1 MTSLVTRI
9 GGLIAILAL
18 AALPAGPA
26 SAQSDPVVAKVN
38 GTDVKQSDLNAA
50 EEELAG
56 QLPPM
61 APEAKRD
68 YLVTYVADMM
78 LVAKAA
84 EDRKLA
90 ETDDFKRKMANA
102 RSKLL
107 MEALLQAEAKAAVT
121 DEAMKKVYD
130 EAIKQMANEE
140 EISARHILVETEDE
154 AKKILADLKK
164 GADFVAIAKE
174 KSKDPGSKENGGD
187 LGFFSKEQMVPE
199 FAEAAFKLN
208 KGQLSEPVKSQFGWH
223 LIRVDDK
230 RKKQP
235 PEFDKVKDQIQT
247 FVQRRAQAEMIT
259 KLRESAK
266 IERLDAKPET
276 KPETKP
282 DAKPA
287 DKPAD
292 PAKK

>member
-1 MTSLVTRI
+1 MTSLGTRI

-18 AALPAGPA
+18 TALPFGMA
-26 SAQSDPVVAKVN
+26 SAQSDPVIAKVN
-38 GTDVKQSDLNAA
+38 GTDVKQSDLNTA

-61 APEAKRD
+61 APDAKLD
-68 YLVTYVADMM
+68 YLVTYVADML

-90 ETDDFKRKMANA
+90 ETDDFRRKLANA

-130 EAIKQMANEE
+130 EAIKQMADEE
-140 EISARHILVETEDE
+140 EVSARHILVETEDE
-154 AKKILADLKK
+154 AKNILADLKK
-164 GADFVAIAKE
+164 GGDFLAIAKE

-187 LGFFSKEQMVPE
+187 LGFFGKEQMVPE

-208 KGQLSEPVKSQFGWH
+208 KGQLSDPVKSQFGWH
-223 LIRVDDK
+223 VIRVDDIRDAEIPK
-230 RKKQP
+230 LEELKPQIAQQLAQQKMQKYQQELR
-235 PEFDKVKDQIQT
+235 DKAK
-247 FVQRRAQAEMIT
+247 VQ
-259 KLRESAK
+259 
-266 IERLDAKPET
+266 
-276 KPETKP
+276 
-282 DAKPA
+282 
-287 DKPAD
+287 
-292 PAKK
+292 

>member
-1 MTSLVTRI
+1 MTSLATRL

-18 AALPAGPA
+18 AAMPFGAA

-38 GTDVKQSDLNAA
+38 GIEVKQSDLNAA
-50 EEELAG
+50 EEEIAS

-61 APEAKRD
+61 APDAKRD
-68 YLVTYVADMM
+68 YLVTYVADML

-90 ETDDFKRKMANA
+90 DTDDFKRKLANA
-102 RSKLL
+102 RTKLL
-107 MEALLQAEAKAAVT
+107 MEALLIAEAKAAIT
-121 DEAMKKVYD
+121 EEAMRKVYD
-130 EAIKQMANEE
+130 EATKQMADEE
-140 EISARHILVETEDE
+140 EVSARHILVETEDE

-164 GADFVAIAKE
+164 GGDFNAVAKE

-187 LGFFSKEQMVPE
+187 LGFFGKEQMVPE
-199 FAEAAFKLN
+199 FAEAAYKLD

-223 LIRVDDK
+223 VIRVDDK
-230 RKKQP
+230 RKKQA
-235 PEFDKVKDQIQT
+235 PEFEKVKDQIQT
-247 FVQRRAQAEMIT
+247 FVQRRSQAEMIT

-266 IERLDAKPET
+266 IERLDAKP
-276 KPETKP
+276 
-282 DAKPA
+282 DAKPG

>member
-1 MTSLVTRI
+1 MTPLATRI
-9 GGLIAILAL
+9 GGLIAVLAL
-18 AALPAGPA
+18 AALPPAMA
-26 SAQSDPVVAKVN
+26 SAQSDPVIAKVN

-61 APEAKRD
+61 APDAKRD
-68 YLVTYVADMM
+68 YLVTYVADML

-84 EDRKLA
+84 EDKKLA
-90 ETDDFKRKMANA
+90 ETDDFKRKLANA

-140 EISARHILVETEDE
+140 EVSARHILVETEDE

-164 GADFVAIAKE
+164 GGDFLAMAKE

-187 LGFFSKEQMVPE
+187 LGFFGKEQMVPE

-223 LIRVDDK
+223 VIRVDDK

-266 IERLDAKPET
+266 IERLDAKP
-276 KPETKP
+276 

>member
-1 MTSLVTRI
+1 MTSLATRI
-9 GGLIAILAL
+9 GGLLAILAL
-18 AALPAGPA
+18 AGAPLSVSLTAA

-38 GTDVKQSDLNAA
+38 GMEIKQSDLTAA
-50 EEELAG
+50 EEEIGA

-61 APEAKRD
+61 APEARRE
-68 YLVTYVADMM
+68 YLVTYVTDML

-84 EDRKLA
+84 EDRKLG
-90 ETDDFKRKMANA
+90 ETEDFKRKLANA
-102 RSKLL
+102 RTKLL
-107 MEALLQAEAKAAVT
+107 MEALLQAEAKTAVT
-121 DEAMKKVYD
+121 DEAMRKVYEEATKQIAD
-130 EAIKQMANEE
+130 ED

-164 GADFVAIAKE
+164 GADFLAIAKE
-174 KSKDPGSKENGGD
+174 KSKDPGSKDNGGD
-187 LGFFSKEQMVPE
+187 LGFFGKDQMVPE

-223 LIRVDDK
+223 IIRVDDK
-230 RKKQP
+230 RKKQA
-235 PEFDKVKDQIQT
+235 PEFDKVKDQLQT
-247 FVQRRAQAEMIT
+247 FVQRRAQADMIT
-259 KLRESAK
+259 KLRENAK
-266 IERLDAKPET
+266 IERMDA

-287 DKPAD
+287 D

>member
-1 MTSLVTRI
+1 MTSLATRI

-61 APEAKRD
+61 APDAKRD

-140 EISARHILVETEDE
+140 EVSARHILVETEDE

-223 LIRVDDK
+223 VIRVDDK

-266 IERLDAKPET
+266 IERLDAKPDANV
-276 KPETKP
+276 KPGE
-282 DAKPA
+282 
-287 DKPAD
+287 KPAD

>member
-18 AALPAGPA
+18 VALPAGPA

-187 LGFFSKEQMVPE
+187 LGYFSKEQMVPE

-223 LIRVDDK
+223 VIRVDDK

-276 KPETKP
+276 KSETKP
-282 DAKPA
+282 DAKPG

>member
-1 MTSLVTRI
+1 MTKLSRL
-9 GGLIAILAL
+9 GGLIAL
-18 AALPAGPA
+18 AALVALPLGAVT
-26 SAQSDPVVAKVN
+26 AQDDPVVAKVN
-38 GTDVKQSDLNAA
+38 GAEVRQSDLNAA
-50 EEELAG
+50 EAELTG

-68 YLVTYVADMM
+68 YLVTYVADLM

-84 EDRKLA
+84 EERKLG
-90 ETDDFKRKMANA
+90 ETDDFKRKLASA
-102 RSKLL
+102 RTKLL
-107 MEALLQAEAKAAVT
+107 MEALLSAEAKAAVT
-121 DEAMKKVYD
+121 EEAMRKVYD
-130 EAIKQMANEE
+130 EAIKQIKDEE
-140 EISARHILVETEDE
+140 EVSARHILVESEEE
-154 AKKILADLKK
+154 AKKIAADLKK
-164 GADFVAIAKE
+164 GGDFDAIAKE
-174 KSKDPGSKENGGD
+174 KSKDPGSKDNGGD
-187 LGFFSKEQMVPE
+187 LGFFSKDQMVPE
-199 FAEAAFKLN
+199 FANAAFALN

-223 LIRVDDK
+223 VIRVDDK

-235 PEFDKVKDQIQT
+235 PAYDQVKDQLES

-266 IERLDAKPET
+266 IERLDAKP
-276 KPETKP
+276 

>member
-1 MTSLVTRI
+1 MTSFATRI
-9 GGLIAILAL
+9 GGFFAILAL
-18 AALPAGPA
+18 AALPLGPA
-26 SAQSDPVVAKVN
+26 FAQDNPVIAKVN
-38 GTDVKQSDLNAA
+38 GTEIKQSDLNAA

-68 YLVTYVADMM
+68 YLVTYVTDMI

-84 EDRKLA
+84 EDRKLG
-90 ETDDFKRKMANA
+90 ETDDFKRKMDNA

-130 EAIKQMANEE
+130 EAIKQMSDEE
-140 EISARHILVETEDE
+140 EVSARHILVETEDE
-154 AKKILADLKK
+154 AKKILADLKT
-164 GADFVAIAKE
+164 GADFLAIAKE

-187 LGFFSKEQMVPE
+187 LGFFGKEQMVPE

-208 KGQLSEPVKSQFGWH
+208 KGQLSDPVKSQFGWH
-223 LIRVDDK
+223 VIRVDDK

-247 FVQRRAQAEMIT
+247 FVQRQAQAEMIT

-276 KPETKP
+276 KPE
-282 DAKPA
+282 AKPG

>member
-1 MTSLVTRI
+1 MTSFATRI

-18 AALPAGPA
+18 IALPLGAA
-26 SAQSDPVVAKVN
+26 SAQSDPVIAKVN
-38 GTDVKQSDLNAA
+38 GTEVKQSDLDAA

-56 QLPPM
+56 QVPPM
-61 APEAKRD
+61 APDAKRD
-68 YLVTYVADMM
+68 YLVAYVADML

-90 ETDDFKRKMANA
+90 ETEDFKRKLVNA

-107 MEALLQAEAKAAVT
+107 MEALLQAEAKAAIT
-121 DEAMKKVYD
+121 DEAMRKVYD

-140 EISARHILVETEDE
+140 EVSARHILVETEDE

-187 LGFFSKEQMVPE
+187 LGFFGKEQMVPE
-199 FAEAAFKLN
+199 FAETAFKLN
-208 KGQLSEPVKSQFGWH
+208 KGQLSDPVKSQFGWH
-223 LIRVDDK
+223 VIRVDDK
-230 RKKQP
+230 RKKQA
-235 PEFDKVKDQIQT
+235 PEFEKVKDQIQT

-266 IERLDAKPET
+266 IERLDAKPEA
-276 KPETKP
+276 KP

-287 DKPAD
+287 DKPTD

>member
-1 MTSLVTRI
+1 MTSLATRL

-18 AALPAGPA
+18 AAMPMAPA
-26 SAQSDPVVAKVN
+26 SAQSDPVIAKVN
-38 GTDVKQSDLNAA
+38 GTDVKQSDLDAA
-50 EEELAG
+50 ETELAG

-61 APEAKRD
+61 APDAKRD
-68 YLVTYVADMM
+68 YLVTYVADML

-90 ETDDFKRKMANA
+90 DTDDFKRKLANA
-102 RSKLL
+102 RTKIL
-107 MEALLQAEAKAAVT
+107 MEALLTAEAKAAVT
-121 DEAMKKVYD
+121 EEAMRKVYD
-130 EAIKQMANEE
+130 EATKQMADEE
-140 EISARHILVETEDE
+140 EVSARHILVETEDE
-154 AKKILADLKK
+154 AKKILSDLKK
-164 GADFVAIAKE
+164 GGDFNAIAKD

-187 LGFFSKEQMVPE
+187 LGFFGKEQMVPE
-199 FAEAAFKLN
+199 FAEAAYKLN

-223 LIRVDDK
+223 IIRVDDK
-230 RKKQP
+230 RKKQA

-266 IERLDAKPET
+266 IERLDAKP
-276 KPETKP
+276 
-282 DAKPA
+282 DAKPG

>member
-1 MTSLVTRI
+1 MTSLTARI

-18 AALPAGPA
+18 AALPPAAA
-26 SAQSDPVVAKVN
+26 SAQSDPVIAKVN
-38 GTDVKQSDLNAA
+38 GTEVKQSDLTAA

-61 APEAKRD
+61 AADAKRD
-68 YLVTYVADMM
+68 YLVTYVADML

-90 ETDDFKRKMANA
+90 ETEDFKRKMANA

-107 MEALLQAEAKAAVT
+107 MEALLQAEAKSAVT

-130 EAIKQMANEE
+130 EAIKQMAEE
-140 EISARHILVETEDE
+140 EEVSARHILVETEDE

-164 GADFVAIAKE
+164 GADFLAIAKE

-187 LGFFSKEQMVPE
+187 LGFFGKEQMVPE
-199 FAEAAFKLN
+199 FANAAFKLD

-223 LIRVDDK
+223 IIRVDDK
-230 RKKQP
+230 RKKQAP
-235 PEFDKVKDQIQT
+235 TFDQVKDQIQT

-266 IERLDAKPET
+266 IERLDAKPEA
-276 KPETKP
+276 KP

>member
-1 MTSLVTRI
+1 MTSLAPRI
-9 GGLIAILAL
+9 GGLIAIFAL
-18 AALPAGPA
+18 AALPLGAA
-26 SAQSDPVVAKVN
+26 SAQSDPVIAKVN
-38 GTDVKQSDLNAA
+38 GTEVKQSDLTAA
-50 EEELAG
+50 EEELSG

-61 APEAKRD
+61 APEAKQD
-68 YLVTYVADMM
+68 YLVTYVADML

-84 EDRKLA
+84 EDRKLGD
-90 ETDDFKRKMANA
+90 TDDFKRKMANA

-121 DEAMKKVYD
+121 DDAMKKVYD
-130 EAIKQMANEE
+130 EAIKQMADEE
-140 EISARHILVETEDE
+140 EVSARHILVETEEE

-164 GADFVAIAKE
+164 GADFLAIAKE

-187 LGFFSKEQMVPE
+187 LGFFGKEQMVPE
-199 FAEAAFKLN
+199 FANAAFALN

-223 LIRVDDK
+223 IIRVDDK

-235 PEFDKVKDQIQT
+235 PTFDQVKDQIQT

-259 KLRESAK
+259 KLRQDAK
-266 IERLDAKPET
+266 IERLDAKPDA
-276 KPETKP
+276 KP
-282 DAKPA
+282 DANAKPG
-287 DKPAD
+287 DKAAD

>member
-1 MTSLVTRI
+1 MTSFATRI

-18 AALPAGPA
+18 AALPVGIA
-26 SAQSDPVVAKVN
+26 SAQSDPVIAKVD
-38 GTDVKQSDLNAA
+38 GAEVKQSDLTAA

-68 YLVTYVADMM
+68 YLVTYVADMI

-84 EDRKLA
+84 EDRKLGD
-90 ETDDFKRKMANA
+90 TDDFKRKMANA

-130 EAIKQMANEE
+130 EAIKQMAEE
-140 EISARHILVETEDE
+140 EEVSARHILVETEDE
-154 AKKILADLKK
+154 AKKVLADLKK
-164 GADFVAIAKE
+164 GADFLAIAKE

-187 LGFFSKEQMVPE
+187 LGFFGKEQMVPE
-199 FAEAAFKLN
+199 FANAAFKLD

-223 LIRVDDK
+223 VIRVDDK

-235 PEFDKVKDQIQT
+235 PQFEQVKDQIQT

-266 IERLDAKPET
+266 IERLDAKP
-276 KPETKP
+276 
-282 DAKPA
+282 DAKST